1 MDGQPP
7 ASPTDESGPPD
18 KVGTESVEE
27 KPAVRRLWWV
37 WSLLALVVLT
47 VGAFAATRSALLDVD
62 EVLVDGVGGRLDRLL
77 IVEVSGIRTGE
88 PMVDVSSEAAARRVA
103 TLPWVAEAKVVR
115 DWPGTVRIWFVE
127 RQAVVN
133 AVDPTGRW
141 ALLDG
146 SATVLETPVIP
157 EADLPTIRVDRLGPE
172 GTRVTGVG
180 PLLEAASAVTTD
192 LRAWIV
198 ALVPAGSGVRAELVG
213 GVDADLGR
221 GDDYRDE
228 MRSLATVLSRVVLG
242 CVVSIDVSI
251 HENPVVRR
259 DEVRCG

>member
-7 ASPTDESGPPD
+7 VSHTDKPGSLDEAGAGSI
-18 KVGTESVEE
+18 EE

-37 WSLLALVVLT
+37 WSLLALVVLI

-62 EVLVDGVGGRLDRLL
+62 EVLVDGVGGRLDRSLV
-77 IVEVSGIRTGE
+77 VEVSEIRKGE
-88 PMVDVSSEAAARRVA
+88 PMVGVSSETAARRVA
-103 TLPWVAEAKVVR
+103 TLPWVAEAKVTR
-115 DWPGTVRIWFVE
+115 DWPGTVRIWFME
-127 RQAVVN
+127 RQAAVN
-133 AVDPTGRW
+133 AVDLMGRW
-141 ALLDG
+141 ALLDS
-146 SATVLETPVIP
+146 SATVLEIPVIP

-172 GTRVTGVG
+172 GTRITGVG
-180 PLLEAASAVTTD
+180 ALLEAASAVTAD

-198 ALVPAGSGVRAELVG
+198 ALVPTGSGVRAELVG
-213 GVDADLGR
+213 GVGADLGR

>member
-1 MDGQPP
+1 MDGRPL
-7 ASPTDESGPPD
+7 ASPTDELSSPD
-18 KVGTESVEE
+18 KVATEPVEE

-47 VGAFAATRSALLDVD
+47 VGAFAATRSVLLDVD

-77 IVEVSGIRTGE
+77 VVEVSGIRTGE
-88 PMVDVSSEAAARRVA
+88 AMVNVSSEAAAHRVA

-141 ALLDG
+141 ALLDD
-146 SATVLETPVIP
+146 SATVLEIPVIP

-172 GTRVTGVG
+172 GTRVTGIG
-180 PLLEAASAVTTD
+180 PLLEAASAVTTE

-198 ALVPAGSGVRAELVG
+198 ALVPTGSGVRAELVG
-213 GVDADLGR
+213 GVDADLGQ

-259 DEVRCG
+259 DEIRCG